1 MKVLNAPLAMTITSN
16 HVAALVKA
24 EGKLQSAPHNETMH
38 ELGFSN
44 DQLRKIQLRIAK
56 CFNKT
61 VSTIFF
67 QDTIYTITDRLNGNH
82 N

>member
-1 MKVLNAPLAMTITSN
+1 MQITTN

-24 EGKLQSAPHNETMH
+24 EGKLQAAPHNETMH

-44 DQLRKIQLRIAK
+44 EQLRKIQMRISKA
-56 CFNKT
+56 FNKT

-67 QDTIYTITDRLNGNH
+67 IDTIYTITDRLNGKH

>member
-1 MKVLNAPLAMTITSN
+1 MKITTN

-38 ELGFSN
+38 ELGFTN
-44 DQLRKIQLRIAK
+44 EQLRKIQLRIARA
-56 CFNKT
+56 FNKT

-67 QDTIYTITDRLNGNH
+67 IDTIYTITDRLNGKH